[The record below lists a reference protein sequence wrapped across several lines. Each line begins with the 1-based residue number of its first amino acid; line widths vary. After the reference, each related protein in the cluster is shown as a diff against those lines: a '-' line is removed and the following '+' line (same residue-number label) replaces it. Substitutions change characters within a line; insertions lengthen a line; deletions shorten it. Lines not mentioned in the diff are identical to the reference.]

1 MFTFLRRFARD
12 QSPRGLALA
21 ALASGA
27 YADAEERYAALL
39 DGAESA
45 AERALYLNKRGIARA
60 RLGRRDEALEDF
72 RGALGSVENYPPALT
87 NIGNLLLEDGA
98 VDDAIA
104 HYEAAIRRDDE
115 YSVAHQ
121 NLGIALKR
129 LGRIDE
135 GVREL
140 RRASRLEG
148 GIFGKPRRRP

>member
-12 QSPRGLALA
+12 TSPRGLALA

-27 YADAEERYAALL
+27 YADAEARFGALL
-39 DGAESA
+39 DGSEVSA
-45 AERALYLNKRGIARA
+45 DRALFQNKRGIARV
-60 RLGRRDEALEDF
+60 RLGLRDLALEDF
-72 RGALGSVENYPPALT
+72 RGALAYVENYPPALT

-98 VDDAIA
+98 LDDAIA

-115 YSVAHQ
+115 YAVAYQ

-129 LGRIDE
+129 AGRVDE
-135 GVREL
+135 GVRAL

-148 GIFGKPRRRP
+148 GIFGKPRKRV